1 MATLQRMYRLSW
13 VLMNGNIFLS
23 KKTLW
28 NESKKH
34 MQDGTGQTITSENRQ
49 RAVVFGWRESVQK
62 HNRKFQIDPDRGC
75 PGLRGEDP
83 EGDAADDMTSLK
95 AESREIDMDPAESE
109 PWVAGRHPLTG
120 GRGGPRGPE
129 ALLAARSAAGP
140 AVRTTQEGSV
150 GEEPAD
156 CGEQLRVR
164 LRNGSAGRGGE
175 GAGETPTRQREAA
188 GRVTEE
194 PRVSAGGVGCGALA
208 RPGFAPRILRRKP
221 SGKETTG
228 ECLALL

>member
-1 MATLQRMYRLSW
+1 
-13 VLMNGNIFLS
+13 MNGNIFLS

-34 MQDGTGQTITSENRQ
+34 MQDGTGQTITAENRQ

-95 AESREIDMDPAESE
+95 AESPEIDRDPAESE
-109 PWVAGRHPLTG
+109 PWVAGRRPLNG

-156 CGEQLRVR
+156 WGAAAGASAEWICRARGRRGRRDADAAAGGRGARDRGAPRVR
-164 LRNGSAGRGGE
+164 GRRGARRAGPAWLCTPHPAAEAEWKRDHGRMSRTPLGSQ
-175 GAGETPTRQREAA
+175 PFQ
-188 GRVTEE
+188 
-194 PRVSAGGVGCGALA
+194 
-208 RPGFAPRILRRKP
+208 F
-221 SGKETTG
+221 
-228 ECLALL
+228 

>member
-1 MATLQRMYRLSW
+1 M
-13 VLMNGNIFLS
+13 
-23 KKTLW
+23 
-28 NESKKH
+28 
-34 MQDGTGQTITSENRQ
+34 
-49 RAVVFGWRESVQK
+49 QK

-95 AESREIDMDPAESE
+95 AESPEIDMDPAESE
-109 PWVAGRHPLTG
+109 PWVAGRRPLTG

-129 ALLAARSAAGP
+129 ALLAARSAARP

-156 CGEQLRVR
+156 WGAAA
-164 LRNGSAGRGGE
+164 GASAEWICRARGRR
-175 GAGETPTRQREAA
+175 ARETPTRQREAV
-188 GRVTEE
+188 GRVTKE

>member
-1 MATLQRMYRLSW
+1 
-13 VLMNGNIFLS
+13 MNSNIFLR

-34 MQDGTGQTITSENRQ
+34 MQDGSGQTITAENRQ

-62 HNRKFQIDPDRGC
+62 HDRKFQIDPDCRC

-95 AESREIDMDPAESE
+95 AESPEIDMDPAESE
-109 PWVAGRHPLTG
+109 PWVARRRPLNG

-129 ALLAARSAAGP
+129 TLLAARSAAGP

-175 GAGETPTRQREAA
+175 RGRRDADAAA
-188 GRVTEE
+188 GGRAARDRGA
-194 PRVSAGGVGCGALA
+194 PRVRGRRGVRGASSGRGA
-208 RPGFAPRILRRKP
+208 PPWPGFAPRILRRKP

-228 ECLALL
+228 ECLTLV